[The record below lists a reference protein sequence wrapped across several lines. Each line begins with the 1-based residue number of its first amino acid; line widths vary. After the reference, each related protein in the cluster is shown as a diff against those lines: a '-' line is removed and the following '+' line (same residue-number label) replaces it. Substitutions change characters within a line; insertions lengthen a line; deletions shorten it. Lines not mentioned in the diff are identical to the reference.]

1 MQTVLID
8 GTAYEVSA
16 GHALIAGTTYPIS
29 GGKAL
34 IAGTGYDISFGAKEY
49 TLTVVGTGSSSR
61 PYLEYKLP
69 DVFNPVMIVRA
80 TTRRLP
86 KGTLLTAVVAKR
98 QEIYVNNVSQ
108 GSQTTSYE
116 FTMTSDVTVEFN
128 NRDIY
133 ITTT

>member
-1 MQTVLID
+1 MQTALID
-8 GTAYEVSA
+8 GTAYKVSA
-16 GHALIAGTTYPIS
+16 GKALIDGTAYTIS
-29 GGKAL
+29 GGKTL

-86 KGTLLTAVVAKR
+86 KGTLLTAVVAKL

-108 GSQTTSYE
+108 GSHTTSYQ